1 MHLFQL
7 IMQLVYPL
15 ALTAVPVWMHRVG
28 KRSKRG
34 LKPFFLSVAF
44 RPNAR
49 RFIESV
55 CLLALLI
62 LPMLYMRT
70 AASSLWLLPTIG
82 IIVPFF
88 FHRVS
93 EAMLFKLTSPSHFYV
108 TAAVVFV
115 CLYVPYLFPMAVTLA
130 TIMGASML
138 YPPRALVNELR
149 HPSFVSKASAL
160 RSELSQSKK
169 KLSITKIITLAYEK

>member
-7 IMQLVYPL
+7 IMQLGYPL

-70 AASSLWLLPTIG
+70 AAASLWLLPTIG
-82 IIVPFF
+82 VIVPFF
-88 FHRVS
+88 FHRVA
-93 EAMLFKLTSPSHFYV
+93 EVMLFNLTSPGHFYV
-108 TAAVVFV
+108 TATVVFV

-130 TIMGASML
+130 TIMAASML
-138 YPPRALVNELR
+138 YPQRELVDELR
-149 HPSFVSKASAL
+149 NPSFVSKASAL
-160 RSELSQSKK
+160 RSELSKSEK
-169 KLSITKIITLAYEK
+169 KLSTTKIITLAYEK